1 MNRTD
6 KEAEEV
12 GSLFGLPDVDLPF
25 GLQLRVSLLQGF
37 LLCGFVL
44 WTYERATRVV

>member
-12 GSLFGLPDVDLPF
+12 GPLFNLPDVDLPF
-25 GLQLRVSLLQGF
+25 GLQLRVSLPQGF
-37 LLCGFVL
+37 LQRGFEL
-44 WTYERATRVV
+44 EAYERAMRVV